1 MYRAKKQS
9 NIGNDHKKTWNKKV
23 SGTNRKKVIGSEVSF
38 PLGLEKGVAYA
49 ELESNNWRQW
59 VGEKIGK
66 GPSEDLWEVF
76 RLV

>member
-23 SGTNRKKVIGSEVSF
+23 SGTNSKKIIGSEVSF

-49 ELESNNWRQW
+49 ELESNN
-59 VGEKIGK
+59 
-66 GPSEDLWEVF
+66 
-76 RLV
+76 